1 LSIIDEAQRM
11 PPPVLGARGGR
22 LSADPEP
29 VVSKA
34 DVREYPMPPPFGSG
48 RLQRAGQSYPPYAL
62 AGIATAL
69 CSAAGSG
76 PASAVA
82 LTLAWEPVD
91 DARVAVYQVHYG
103 TRSARYDAM
112 AETSAEQARIAGLD
126 AGRRYFFAVRA
137 CTAGSQRCSDFS
149 AEVSIVTASD
159 NPAPGDGLVV
169 EFTEATLD
177 HTGTWV
183 DLQQRFHDPVVIA
196 KLATHNGPDP
206 VQVAIDDIAS
216 DGFWAQ
222 LREWDYLDGWHVL
235 EEVEFLAVERGV
247 QQLPNGRWLEADSFE
262 LDGGSGFVRVP
273 LFAPFLE
280 PPVVLT
286 AVTGLDGGRTVAPR
300 VRRVAATEFELALSE
315 QELGAARIVAETVDF
330 IAIEPGIGDS
340 GDWSYEVGHTATVV
354 SDEDF
359 DLLFKMP
366 FASMPVLFAD
376 LQTTH
381 GGDPATLRWRG
392 LDQYGAVLWVQE
404 EQSRDDETDHV
415 AEQAG
420 YLAIGRTR

>member
-1 LSIIDEAQRM
+1 MSIIDEAQRM
-11 PPPVLGARGGR
+11 PPPVLDARVGR
-22 LSADPEP
+22 LPADPEP
-29 VVSKA
+29 VASKA
-34 DVREYPMPPPFGSG
+34 DVREYPMPPPFASS
-48 RLQRAGQSYPPYAL
+48 RPHQAGQSDHRYAL

-69 CSAAGSG
+69 CWAAGSG

-91 DARVAVYQVHYG
+91 DVRVAVYQVHYG

-112 AETSAEQARIAGLD
+112 AEVSADQVRITGLD

-137 CTAGSQRCSDFS
+137 CTAGSQICSDFS
-149 AEVSIVTASD
+149 AEVSLVTASD
-159 NPAPGDGLVV
+159 DPAPGDGFPVA
-169 EFTEATLD
+169 FTEATLD

-183 DLQQRFHDPVVIA
+183 ELPQRFSDPVVIA
-196 KLATHNGPDP
+196 ELATHRGSDP
-206 VQVAIDDIAS
+206 VQVAIDDIAP

-222 LREWDYLDGWHVL
+222 LREWDYLDVWHML

-247 QQLPNGRWLEADSFE
+247 HRLPNGRWLEADSFD
-262 LDGGSGFVRVP
+262 LDSRSGFVRVP

-286 AVTGLDGGRTVAPR
+286 TVTGFDGGRTVATR
-300 VRRVAATEFELALSE
+300 VRRVAATEFELALTE
-315 QELGAARIVAETVDF
+315 QELGAARPVAETVDF
-330 IAIEPGIGDS
+330 IAIEPGIGYS
-340 GDWSYEVGHTATVV
+340 GDWAYEVGHTATAV
-354 SDEDF
+354 SDEAF
-359 DLLFKMP
+359 DLLFELP
-366 FASMPVLFAD
+366 FSSKPALLAD

-381 GGDPATLRWRG
+381 GNDPATLRWRG
-392 LDQYGAVLWVQE
+392 LDEYGAVLWVQE